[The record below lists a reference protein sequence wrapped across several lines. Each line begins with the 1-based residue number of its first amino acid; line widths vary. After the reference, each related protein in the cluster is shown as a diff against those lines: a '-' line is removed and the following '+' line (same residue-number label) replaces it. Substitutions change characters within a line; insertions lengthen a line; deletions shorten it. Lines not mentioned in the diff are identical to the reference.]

1 MMNQFPPFE
10 GVVLMKT
17 PVHAV
22 KNMDRILKMS
32 ATGMPAYL
40 L

>member
-1 MMNQFPPFE
+1 MNQLPRSD
-10 GVVLMKT
+10 GVVSMKT

-22 KNMDRILKMS
+22 KNMDLKLKVS